1 STTSYDKITLGS
13 GNIALNAGTTFNLAF
28 AAGFTPTEKL
38 TFDLMTGTLTGDFAQ
53 YAVKGL
59 EGDQWNGYTYSWI
72 YADKTL
78 SLLISKMSARV
89 VDLTT
94 VTTTD
99 WTSTLLDTTPWNDGD
114 TASISARTEGTT
126 IDIKGGTRTAS
137 SLTLTVGSLTITGE
151 GLVIAGKTPVL
162 STAAGS
168 TLTLAN
174 KSLLGTGIALTNAGT
189 LNLNVD
195 ATLSLSSMTN
205 TGVLNI
211 GNGTKNADV
220 TYTSQLTKDA
230 VFNATGT
237 INIAS
242 GSSLAVTGTNG
253 QTITMNGLAGTGTL
267 EYTSGGT
274 STNNKLIIGGD
285 ATKGLT
291 LKLNTGVLTLGLTNE
306 DFSAKVGE
314 ICLNGVELYMGG
326 NNRTVNNK
334 MSITTNSKINT
345 WGGSFTFS
353 GNFTQTVGT
362 TLNII
367 QSYLSNKITF
377 SGENVQFSNL
387 IVDPEL
393 LINTSGSFVANDL
406 KFANG
411 RVTLMTVSGTGN
423 TNINGVLSQGG
434 FAGSL
439 VKSNTGTLT
448 LAGVNTYAG
457 GTTINGGKIVVN
469 SKTSGLGTG
478 AVTLSGNDA
487 AANATLELATGST
500 LTNALTVTA
509 AKFGTLSGAGTYGAL
524 TINGNLSMGAD
535 KSVMT
540 LNATS
545 LTTGATSTLNFDV
558 ASTTSYD
565 KITLGSG
572 NIALN
577 AGTTFNLAF
586 AAGFTPTEKLTFDLM
601 TGTLTGDFAQ
611 YAVKGLEG
619 DQWNGYTYSWIYAD
633 KTLSLLI
640 SKMSARVVD
649 LTTVTTTDWTSTLLD
664 TTPWN
669 DGDTA
674 SISAR
679 TEGTTIDI
687 KGGTRTASSLTLT
700 VGSLTITGEGLVI
713 AGKTPVLSTAA
724 GSTLTLANKS
734 LLGTGIALT
743 NAGTL
748 NLNVDATL
756 SLSSMT
762 NTGVLN
768 IGNGTKNADV
778 TYTSQLTKDAVFNAT
793 GTINIAS
800 GSSLAVTGTNGQTIT
815 MNGLAGTGTLEYTS
829 GGTSTNNK
837 LIIGGDAT
845 KGLTL
850 KLNTGVLTLGLTNED
865 FSAKVGE
872 ICLNGV
878 ELYMG
883 GNNRTVNNKMSITTN
898 SKINTWGGSFTFS
911 GNFTQTVGTTLN
923 IIQSYLSNKIT
934 FSGENV
940 QFSNLIVDP
949 ELLINTSGSFVA
961 NDLKFANGR
970 VTLMTVSGTGNTNI
984 NGVLSQGGF
993 AGSLVKSNTG
1003 TLTLAG
1009 VNTYAGGTTINGGKI
1024 VVNSKTSGLGTGAVT
1039 LSGNDAAA
1047 NATLELATGST
1058 LTNALTVTAAKFGTL
1073 SGAGTYGALTIN
1085 GNLSMGSDKSVMTL
1099 NATSLT
1105 TGAASTLNFDVA
1117 STTSYDKITLGSGN
1131 IALNAGTTFNLAF
1144 AAGFASDTEFNLDLM
1159 TGTLTGDLAQYA
1171 VTGLDTSVWGY
1182 TWVYANSKLTLQ
1194 LINKNPSLT
1203 WVGGADARWTLDTTT
1218 PWTNGTTAT
1227 AYKNTTK
1234 VVFNDLS
1241 GKNAETVTI
1250 KGEVAPQSIL
1260 VSNATTD
1267 YTLASDATT
1276 AGVIAGAGALT
1287 KEGAGSLT
1295 ILTNNTSTGVMTI
1308 SAGEVTL
1315 GNGTISGA
1323 WAGNIVNNSILN
1335 LNNTGTTTFGQLLS
1349 GSGKMVIKSGTVVL
1363 NNKDNSFSGGI
1374 DIQGAGTILKYTTGW
1389 ENNPSSFFGTGTI
1402 TMGTGTRMELSP
1414 NASGGIVT
1422 HKNAL
1427 VLNGGTI
1434 VAMNRNHVFDNTVS
1448 LTGSNTLLGT
1458 VAGRNM
1464 SLTGVISGDGSLY
1477 VGSSDAAY
1485 VNTRIILTGANT
1497 YTG

>member
-1 STTSYDKITLGS
+1 TINIASGSSLAVTGTNGQKITMNGLAGTGTLEYTSGGTSTENRLIIGGDATKGLTLKLNTGVVVLATAAENFAGKVGDICLNGGELYTAGAFNISNTMQVVQTSTINTWGNNLTFSGNFSQTIGTTLTIHNQWNGGNFTFTGSNIALSNLSVGLGNFIINTSGSFVANDLKISTVGATLMTVSGTGNTSINGVLSQGGFAGSLVKSNTGTLTLAGVNTYAGGTTINGGKIVVNSKTSGLGTGAVTLSGNDAAANATLELATGSTLTNALTVTAAKFGTLSGAGTYGALTINGNLSMGADKSVMTLNATSLTTGAASTLNFDVASTTSYDKITLGS

-72 YADKTL
+72 YANKTL
-78 SLLISKMSARV
+78 SLLISKMSDRV

-99 WTSTLLDTTPWNDGD
+99 WTSTLLATTPWNDGD

-545 LTTGATSTLNFDV
+545 LTTGA
-558 ASTTSYD
+558 
-565 KITLGSG
+565 
-572 NIALN
+572 
-577 AGTTFNLAF
+577 
-586 AAGFTPTEKLTFDLM
+586 
-601 TGTLTGDFAQ
+601 
-611 YAVKGLEG
+611 
-619 DQWNGYTYSWIYAD
+619 
-633 KTLSLLI
+633 
-640 SKMSARVVD
+640 
-649 LTTVTTTDWTSTLLD
+649 
-664 TTPWN
+664 
-669 DGDTA
+669 
-674 SISAR
+674 
-679 TEGTTIDI
+679 
-687 KGGTRTASSLTLT
+687 
-700 VGSLTITGEGLVI
+700 
-713 AGKTPVLSTAA
+713 
-724 GSTLTLANKS
+724 
-734 LLGTGIALT
+734 
-743 NAGTL
+743 
-748 NLNVDATL
+748 
-756 SLSSMT
+756 
-762 NTGVLN
+762 
-768 IGNGTKNADV
+768 
-778 TYTSQLTKDAVFNAT
+778 
-793 GTINIAS
+793 
-800 GSSLAVTGTNGQTIT
+800 
-815 MNGLAGTGTLEYTS
+815 
-829 GGTSTNNK
+829 
-837 LIIGGDAT
+837 
-845 KGLTL
+845 
-850 KLNTGVLTLGLTNED
+850 
-865 FSAKVGE
+865 
-872 ICLNGV
+872 
-878 ELYMG
+878 
-883 GNNRTVNNKMSITTN
+883 
-898 SKINTWGGSFTFS
+898 
-911 GNFTQTVGTTLN
+911 
-923 IIQSYLSNKIT
+923 
-934 FSGENV
+934 
-940 QFSNLIVDP
+940 
-949 ELLINTSGSFVA
+949 
-961 NDLKFANGR
+961 
-970 VTLMTVSGTGNTNI
+970 
-984 NGVLSQGGF
+984 
-993 AGSLVKSNTG
+993 
-1003 TLTLAG
+1003 
-1009 VNTYAGGTTINGGKI
+1009 
-1024 VVNSKTSGLGTGAVT
+1024 
-1039 LSGNDAAA
+1039 
-1047 NATLELATGST
+1047 
-1058 LTNALTVTAAKFGTL
+1058 
-1073 SGAGTYGALTIN
+1073 
-1085 GNLSMGSDKSVMTL
+1085 
-1099 NATSLT
+1099 
-1105 TGAASTLNFDVA
+1105 ASTLNFDVA

-1295 ILTNNTSTGVMTI
+1295 ILTNNT
-1308 SAGEVTL
+1308 
-1315 GNGTISGA
+1315 
-1323 WAGNIVNNSILN
+1323 
-1335 LNNTGTTTFGQLLS
+1335 
-1349 GSGKMVIKSGTVVL
+1349 
-1363 NNKDNSFSGGI
+1363 
-1374 DIQGAGTILKYTTGW
+1374 
-1389 ENNPSSFFGTGTI
+1389 
-1402 TMGTGTRMELSP
+1402 
-1414 NASGGIVT
+1414 
-1422 HKNAL
+1422 
-1427 VLNGGTI
+1427 
-1434 VAMNRNHVFDNTVS
+1434 
-1448 LTGSNTLLGT
+1448 
-1458 VAGRNM
+1458 
-1464 SLTGVISGDGSLY
+1464 
-1477 VGSSDAAY
+1477 
-1485 VNTRIILTGANT
+1485 
-1497 YTG
+1497 